1 MGEFLP
7 LLVVI
12 VVGLISTFSKMK
24 GQNQENQGKP
34 MLPPQ
39 LDPMHPKHFEE
50 KIPQKKKVPI
60 QSTFK
65 HEQKSMTVI
74 QNETSVRTNERTNIA
89 PNRVTQF
96 VEKNVEEPIFTSKN
110 LKNINK
116 RNLIQGVIMAEV
128 LGPPR
133 ALKPHRTNVTRKLPN

>member
-24 GQNQENQGKP
+24 GQNQGNPGKP
-34 MLPPQ
+34 MVPPQ
-39 LDPMHPKHFEE
+39 LDPMHPKHFEGKMTQRKE
-50 KIPQKKKVPI
+50 TPT
-60 QSTFK
+60 QSTTIPK
-65 HEQKSMTVI
+65 NKPVI
-74 QNETSVRTNERTNIA
+74 KNETMTLSEVRTKSI
-89 PNRVTQF
+89 PPKSTQT
-96 VEKNVEEPIFTSKN
+96 VAIKVEEPVENSTHY

-116 RNLIQGVIMAEV
+116 KKLIEGVIMAEV

-133 ALKPHRTNVTRKLPN
+133 ALKPHSTNFSQKLPK